1 MVDVLSEAPKLAAVL
16 TWEASTMYEVLWPR
30 GRKVDG
36 LRRLARRLGNLEGR
50 TIGELWNRDFH
61 GDEIF
66 HTLEIEL
73 SARYPGIRFITYDK
87 FASSHGANEEE
98 ILAALPD
105 NLSKNGCE
113 AVISGMGC

>member
-1 MVDVLSEAPKLAAVL
+1 
-16 TWEASTMYEVLWPR
+16 MYEVLWPR

-36 LRRLARRLGNLEGR
+36 LRSLANRFDNLEGR

-66 HTLEIEL
+66 PTLEIEL
-73 SARYPGIRFITYDK
+73 TTRYPGIKFISYEK
-87 FASSHGANEEE
+87 FAPSHGANEAGV
-98 ILAALPD
+98 LAALPD
-105 NLSKNGCE
+105 NLAENGCE

>member
-1 MVDVLSEAPKLAAVL
+1 
-16 TWEASTMYEVLWPR
+16 MYEVLWPR
-30 GRKVDG
+30 GRKVEG
-36 LRRLARRLGNLEGR
+36 LRRLARRLDGLEGK

-66 HTLEIEL
+66 PTLEMEL
-73 SARYPGIRFITYDK
+73 TRSIPGIKFVTYEK

-98 ILAALPD
+98 VLSGLPD
-105 NLSKNGCE
+105 QLRKYGCD